1 MEGIT
6 EVIAVEGFWAR
17 CWRKASDS
25 VYGTATAI
33 TVVAQAAAA
42 KTKAVAVTAWTWL
55 KIQLAK
61 LAAWTVVAKAI
72 VVREARGIGRAAKSL
87 PSTVAAKATKV
98 WNLIKT
104 GRIFGAA
111 KAVLAKAA
119 EEAVTG
125 IFELVQFAGLLIKV
139 WWARLLQL
147 GHVVT
152 RYKNLVY
159 VGLAAY
165 VLSMVGVPFVGLLA
179 SFVGLFTLI
188 SADLLVQINS
198 ARAEYQYYY
207 DENGS
212 YKYEFS
218 AA

>member
-1 MEGIT
+1 MENAIT
-6 EVIAVEGFWAR
+6 VTEGFWAR

-25 VYGTATAI
+25 VYGTAQVV
-33 TVVAQAAAA
+33 TVTAQAVVA
-42 KTKAVAVTAWTWL
+42 KTKAVAISSWTWL

-87 PSTVAAKATKV
+87 PSTVAAKATRL
-98 WNLIKT
+98 WNLVTT
-104 GRIFGAA
+104 GRIFGAV

-119 EEAVTG
+119 EEVVTG
-125 IFELVQFAGLLIKV
+125 VFELVQFAGLLVKV

-147 GHVVT
+147 AHVVT
-152 RYKNLVY
+152 KYKNLVY

-165 VLSMVGVPFVGLLA
+165 AMSLVGVPFVGLLA

-207 DENGS
+207 DSDGS

-218 AA
+218 AV